1 MFIALLKN
9 MRPKQWAKNALLLAG
24 LVFDRQLTYL
34 PALERA
40 LLGVLLFSLLSSSI
54 YLINDVV
61 DREADRKH
69 PTKKHRPIASG
80 ALPVPVAVAAAAL
93 FMLLALGLGF
103 WLSPLFA
110 LICVLYVLLNFAYS
124 FWLKH
129 IPVID
134 VLVLASFYVLRV
146 AAGVSVIDVQ
156 RFSPWIYVFTIFLA
170 LFLGIGK
177 RRAELL
183 QSREGGPTRKVL
195 KGYTNT
201 FLEQLLLV
209 VLCLSIITYSL
220 YTFLAPNVPENHAM
234 MLTIPFVIYGFFRY
248 LYLVQVKQV
257 GEAPEEILFNDRPL
271 QIDLLLWAA
280 TILLIFYIY

>member
-9 MRPKQWAKNALLLAG
+9 MRPKQWAKNVLLLAG

-80 ALPVPVAVAAAAL
+80 ALPASVAVAAAAL

-103 WLSPLFA
+103 SLSPLFA

>member
-80 ALPVPVAVAAAAL
+80 ALPVSVAVAAAAL

-195 KGYTNT
+195 KGYTHT